1 MDGLRLEIKSKL
13 TDSWMEVYLED
24 DAEISMEVNSPLW
37 NKTSTYSYP
46 FSIPCAP
53 NRHILG
59 NSDQISGTSV
69 YDMLY
74 HRPIRLFV
82 QGLLWVQGIIDMDK
96 EIELE
101 DGEIE
106 INIVSGRK
114 TLDETLEGVSLRDID
129 VESRNIQIGYCNN
142 VKNGVVNDPN
152 SPADGATVDVRLQLG
167 VNYFASPLFGNEIER
182 SFDSQYI
189 TLTLQGRG
197 FTESNFAWYE
207 YSVNGNEPY
216 PVTVPGG
223 TGVFNALQQLWPKL
237 DTKLYSKNDVD
248 VSSLTDCTNTST
260 GYDGRHMFC
269 NIPVCWQRYIET
281 GDGSWKQ
288 TRGYQD
294 TKVHGDP
301 GAPDRAGS
309 APCFFALAVID
320 MLFQDLEIP
329 IVENALRE
337 IDDINRLAL
346 IHTDWHGV
354 YKDVVYKDEQGKE
367 EVISARI
374 TDNNGKYIATI
385 FPRQDGE
392 LDGNIYGFKGNSQ
405 QGMLD
410 ILAEKGF
417 VCGPLRAL
425 NKEDI
430 STICNTDYTKDS
442 YHKSYSTNSGPVP
455 RLASWQA
462 QEIKLACDTQLGS
475 MVLASDDKN
484 VDKFGIY
491 NRKGDNDE
499 SYPGKKNPLA
509 RFIFEGVAL
518 RLVDRDGY
526 RAKLNDPYLYRCY
539 ATSENLPDADAKSL
553 IDGLESMFGA
563 RFMYDDTT
571 GLCRIVLLREILSQ
585 QEVIDLD
592 VSDYG
597 EYKVENHVRGFR
609 LKYSSSQKFEATA
622 LKKEEDVTTG
632 DDETAYNYNDWD
644 KVRMMNS
651 EKVDSADS
659 YGKLIC
665 NISCFDET
673 CYVDYL
679 TGNAYRIKV
688 DKDAEVVDSGS
699 NPDKVGL
706 NPSLFEVGAFM
717 AAEIGDCSDNEL
729 VEEVSI
735 GLTPVTVSDMHYEDE
750 KAYYGN
756 SSTSFIGVQGS
767 DTKDPQPSTD
777 DKTINSPTPKY
788 AVFCQTEVHQGRTSV
803 VSYDYNVGTMTGETY
818 KITKKVKEWVGGKEE
833 EVERDIVKTRSVSL
847 PVTLTETYPNMGI
860 GWDLSQGFDSPLQ
873 KCDFGMTVGVLRT
886 GGSTGGNIIVVESDY
901 DGLGHAS
908 WTRMSAGAG
917 QVTSDSVDTYGNI
930 IGAPSYTTGEGAEVQ
945 AQKPLS
951 LKIIAKKKNPYHGA
965 SPENKKFKM
974 SYDPYKDICD
984 EDGYFLTESN
994 ASQRGLYYDYY
1005 CEYAYWVINRKIV
1018 RFTIPA
1024 NHISLSQLCNIDM
1037 TRKYKIGTRIGFIN
1051 KISYRIT
1058 NNGISD
1064 VEIELYYL

>member
-129 VESRNIQIGYCNN
+129 VESRRIQIGYCNN

-152 SPADGATVDVRLQLG
+152 SPADGATVDVHVQIG
-167 VNYFASPLFGNEIER
+167 VNYFLSARRSDSINHLDSPYLM
-182 SFDSQYI
+182 
-189 TLTLQGRG
+189 LTWGDKKVSAEN
-197 FTESNFAWYE
+197 FTWFTIYDWTGSDGA
-207 YSVNGNEPY
+207 YSGPLTVN
-216 PVTVPGG
+216 GG
-223 TGVFNALQQLWPKL
+223 TGVFNALQQMWPKL
-237 DTKLYSKNDVD
+237 DAELYHKHGGINL
-248 VSSLTDCTNTST
+248 SLPDCTNISA
-260 GYDGRHMFC
+260 GYDGQHMFC
-269 NIPVCWQRYIET
+269 NIPVCWQRYVET
-281 GDGSWKQ
+281 GDGSWQQ

-294 TKVHGDP
+294 TKAHGDP

-309 APCFFALAVID
+309 APCFFALAVVD
-320 MLFQDLEIP
+320 MLFQDLDIP

-346 IHTDWHGV
+346 IHTDWHGTFRG
-354 YKDVVYKDEQGKE
+354 DD
-367 EVISARI
+367 RI
-374 TDNNGKYIATI
+374 IDNDGNYVTTI
-385 FPRQDGE
+385 FPRQDG
-392 LDGNIYGFKGNSQ
+392 LFDDNLFGFKMPNGYRPTEEKPYIRK
-405 QGMLD
+405 GMLEL
-410 ILAEKGF
+410 LAEKSF
-417 VCGPLRAL
+417 VCGPLKAL
-425 NKEDI
+425 TKADLKHIEDVAGSDNFNKYQP
-430 STICNTDYTKDS
+430 TYNFAKDS
-442 YHKSYSTNSGPVP
+442 DPQFSIP
-455 RLASWQA
+455 RLTMDQIK
-462 QEIKLACDTQLGS
+462 EIAKDIPSIA
-475 MVLASDDKN
+475 AADDPR
-484 VDKFGIY
+484 VDKYGVFH
-491 NRKGDNDE
+491 GDGNADDDY
-499 SYPGKKNPLA
+499 SGGRDKYCH
-509 RFIFEGVAL
+509 FVFEGVAL
-518 RLVDRDGY
+518 RLTAKDGY
-526 RAKLNDPYLYRCY
+526 QAKLNDPYVYRCY

-553 IDGLESMFGA
+553 IDGLETMFGA
-563 RFMYDDTT
+563 RFMYDDVT
-571 GLCRIVLLREILSQ
+571 GRCRIVLLREVLSQ
-585 QEVIDLD
+585 QEVIDLK
-592 VSDYG
+592 VADYS

-609 LKYSSSQKFEATA
+609 LKYGKSQHFEATA
-622 LKKEEDVTTG
+622 LKKEEDITTG

-644 KVRMMNS
+644 KVRMMNYDLKS
-651 EKVDSADS
+651 GATSGNQGTDSAS
-659 YGKLIC
+659 YGAYGRLIC

-688 DKDAEVVDSGS
+688 DKDAEVVDSS
-699 NPDKVGL
+699 MNPDKVGL
-706 NPSLFEVGAFM
+706 NPSLVEVGAFM

-729 VEEVSI
+729 VEEVTI
-735 GLTPVTVSDMHYEDE
+735 GLDPVTANDMHYEDE
-750 KAYYGN
+750 KAYYG
-756 SSTSFIGVQGS
+756 SGSTFYIGAKSQ
-767 DTKDPQPSTD
+767 DDQIQPEAETG
-777 DKTINSPTPKY
+777 TSPNPKY
-788 AVFCQTEVHQGRTSV
+788 SVFCNAEVHQGRTSV

-818 KITKKVKEWVGGKEE
+818 KITKKVKEEGNGK

-847 PVTLTETYPNMGI
+847 PVTLTETYPNMAI

-873 KCDFGMTVGVLRT
+873 KCSFDMTVGVLRT
-886 GGSTGGNIIVVESDY
+886 GGSDGNDLIVVEKDY
-901 DGLGHAS
+901 DGLGHDS
-908 WTRMSAGAG
+908 WTRASAGEG
-917 QVTSDSVDTYGNI
+917 QVTSDSIDTYGNI
-930 IGAPSYTTGEGAEVQ
+930 IGDAKT
-945 AQKPLS
+945 KPLS

-984 EDGYFLTESN
+984 EDGYFLTEPN

-1005 CEYAYWVINRKIV
+1005 FEYAYWVINRKIV
-1018 RFTIPA
+1018 RITIPA

-1037 TRKYKIGTRIGFIN
+1037 TRKYKIGIRIGFIN
-1051 KISYRIT
+1051 KVSYRIT
-1058 NNGISD
+1058 NNGISN